1 MKISDV
7 DIYCPDGQFR
17 HGSITCSGGVIRSLD
32 FDGAETARKGRRR
45 THLLVPGFI
54 DIHVHGSCGRDFLE
68 GTGALKEASGCMTA
82 NGVTTFLPTFAAA
95 PRELLVRALSSL
107 PGAQAMGAE
116 AHSFHL
122 EGPFINPLQKG
133 AQNPAFMRMPDI
145 DELEGYMKRSRGR
158 VSLVTVA
165 PELEGSERL
174 IRYCTENGIRTSIG
188 HTLAPYETAVRSF
201 DWGVTISNH
210 TYNAMGLFHHRKPG
224 TVGAVLVSDSV
235 YCELIADGVHVSEGG
250 IRLLL
255 RSKSPDRIILVTDA
269 IMAQNAG
276 DGRYRGDAFSFTVD
290 KGVARLDDGTLAG
303 STLTMDRA
311 LRNMCSLASIDVETA
326 IPMLTSNPAEALGLT
341 DRGQIAVGKRADLVL
356 LDRQMRVT
364 ETYCAGRKTFSA

>member
-7 DIYCPDGQFR
+7 EIYCPDGQFR
-17 HGSITCSGGVIRSLD
+17 HGSVTCSNGVIRSLD

-68 GTGALKEASGCMTA
+68 GTGALKEASECMTV

-107 PGAQAMGAE
+107 PGAQATGAE

-133 AQNPAFMRMPDI
+133 AQNPAFMRTPDI
-145 DELEGYMKRSRGR
+145 DELREYSKCSRHR
-158 VSLVTVA
+158 VTLVTVA
-165 PELEGSERL
+165 PELEGSEQL
-174 IRYCTENGIRTSIG
+174 IRYCTGKGIRTSIG

-224 TVGAVLVSDSV
+224 TVGAVLVSDNV

-250 IRLLL
+250 IRMLL

-269 IMAQNAG
+269 IKAQNAG
-276 DGRYRGDAFSFTVD
+276 DGRYKTDAFSFTVV

-303 STLTMDRA
+303 STLTMDQA

-341 DRGQIAVGKRADLVL
+341 DRGRIAVGMRADLVL
-356 LDRQMRVT
+356 IDGQMRVT
-364 ETYCAGRKTFSA
+364 ETYCAGRKTYSA